1 MAEGILGLGS
11 SGSNGLS
18 SELIDK
24 LKKAEA
30 KGKVD
35 PYDKRLEDWDKELE
49 VMDNINSKVND
60 LLAVMTQFDLYKSGT
75 NAFEEI
81 TASTTGT
88 SALFDAID
96 VTGLSEGTNS
106 VTVNQLAQKDVYQS
120 GIFND
125 KDAQI
130 AGGSDVGDKI
140 SINIA
145 GTTYDFTTENKT
157 YDELA
162 KDINA
167 NSNLTASVEEV
178 GNNEFRLVIKSTKTG
193 LENKMN
199 ILQSGVS
206 LGYNPNIH
214 TKQFDYVNSQIPG
227 ANDPGDKLIIDGVE
241 FTTEG
246 KSITALKDDINANPD
261 FKASWSGRGLII
273 KRIDGDDISIE
284 QVGVDFL
291 QSNAILKAQNM
302 QATVDGVD
310 YDVASNTI
318 TVQGNLKM
326 TAFELG
332 TSTISIQKDSSQILP
347 QLKDM
352 ATKYNEL
359 IDLIDNELYSADSV
373 IEDTSSLK
381 SIMGQIKNFFY
392 GSYGGKDDLG
402 NDKNLNLFN
411 FGFSVDKAGH
421 MQVDDKILGKALTD
435 NLDDIKEL
443 FIGVAEKPGL
453 GTSLKEYLDGLDG
466 YEGILS
472 QYGENMVKK
481 KSDLEDDKTK
491 AQEILDNKYSQ
502 MSLQFAAYTAI
513 ITQMEAAF
521 GGMKMM
527 MEQSTAR

>member
-11 SGSNGLS
+11 AGSNGLS

-30 KGKVD
+30 KAQID
-35 PYDKRLEDWDKELE
+35 PFDKRLENWDKELE
-49 VMDNINSKVND
+49 VMDNINAKVNE
-60 LLAVMTQFDLYKSGT
+60 LLSVISKFDLYKSGA
-75 NAFEEI
+75 NAFEEV

-96 VTGLSEGTNS
+96 VSGLQEGTNS
-106 VTVNQLAQKDVYQS
+106 VTVNQLAQKDVFQS
-120 GIFND
+120 AIFTDKNGQVDGGND
-125 KDAQI
+125 I
-130 AGGSDVGDKI
+130 GDKI

-145 GTTYDFTTENKT
+145 GTTYDFSTENKT

-162 KDINA
+162 KQINA
-167 NSNLTASVEEV
+167 NENLTASVEEI
-178 GNNEFRLVIKSTKTG
+178 GNSEFRLVIKSTNTG
-193 LENKMN
+193 LDNKIN
-199 ILQSGVS
+199 ILQTGVS
-206 LGYNPNIH
+206 LGYNPSVH
-214 TKQFDYVNSQIPG
+214 TKQFDFVSSQIPG

-261 FKASWSGRGLII
+261 FTASWNGRGLII
-273 KRIDGDDISIE
+273 KRVDGDDVSIE

-302 QATVDGVD
+302 KANVDGVD
-310 YDVASNTI
+310 YDVSSNTI

-332 TSTISIQKDSSQILP
+332 TSTISIQKDNSQILP
-347 QLKDM
+347 SLKDM
-352 ATKYNEL
+352 AKIYNEL
-359 IDLIDNELYSADSV
+359 IDLVDNELYSSDSPV
-373 IEDTSSLK
+373 EDTSSLRTII
-381 SIMGQIKNFFY
+381 SGVKNLFY
-392 GSYGGKDDLG
+392 GSYGGVDELG

-411 FGFSVDKAGH
+411 FGFSIDKTGH
-421 MQVDDKILGKALTD
+421 MTIDDTLLGKALTD
-435 NLDDIKEL
+435 NISDIKEL

-453 GTSLKEYLDGLDG
+453 GTSLKEYLDGLDSFDG
-466 YEGILS
+466 LLTH
-472 QYGENMVKK
+472 YGQNMIKK
-481 KSDLEDDKTK
+481 KSNIEEDKTK
-491 AQEILDNKYSQ
+491 AQDVLDTKYSQ

-513 ITQMEAAF
+513 ISQMEASF
-521 GGMKMM
+521 GGMKLM